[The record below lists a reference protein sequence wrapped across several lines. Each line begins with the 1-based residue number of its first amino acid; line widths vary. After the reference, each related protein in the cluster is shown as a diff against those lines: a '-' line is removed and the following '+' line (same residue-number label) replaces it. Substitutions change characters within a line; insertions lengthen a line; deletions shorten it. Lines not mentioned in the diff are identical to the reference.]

1 VHRRLLS
8 SIDSVRIVRR
18 PALAL
23 FGLLQVACGA
33 PDGEPDPARLYAPIV
48 NGEASDEAEAGVVR
62 LRTAASEGCSGT
74 LVAPNLVLTAVHCVA
89 YYTGGRFRCE
99 ADGSLNSTNPG
110 DGELGAL
117 AEPDEIAIYTGVV
130 PGIEPAAVG
139 VRLFGTGTSDIC
151 RNDFAV
157 VQLDRE
163 LDLPLATLRMD
174 RGIRRGQK
182 MKVVGYGLTEAATS
196 DGTRRRRADVTVVD
210 VAPDTGTGSAAPRTF
225 VLDEGACQ
233 GDSGGPAFSEET
245 GALVGVYS
253 LAVGN
258 NCTTQGVRNVYTK
271 LSPFRSLVDQ
281 AFASA
286 GYEPLLEPP
295 DPNEP
300 DPDPIDP
307 VDDPFAGSG
316 SRSSGCSAT
325 GLPVKRSA
333 AFAALGGLVLAAVT
347 RRRRNNAAVTR

>member
-1 VHRRLLS
+1 MLFNRLTA
-8 SIDSVRIVRR
+8 V
-18 PALAL
+18 ALC
-23 FGLLQVACGA
+23 GLLHAACGA
-33 PDGEPDPARLYAPIV
+33 PDSDPDRARLFAPIV
-48 NGEASDEAEAGVVR
+48 NGELSDENEAGVVSVEA
-62 LRTAASEGCSGT
+62 TAERSSCSGT
-74 LVAPNLVLTAVHCVA
+74 LVAPNLVVTAVHCVA

-117 AEPDEIAIYTGVV
+117 AEPHEVAIYTGAI
-130 PGIEPAAVG
+130 PSIEPAAIG

-151 RNDFAV
+151 RNDFAI

-182 MKVVGYGLTEAATS
+182 MKIVGYGLTEAAQS
-196 DGTRRRRADVTVVD
+196 DVNRRRRTGVTVVD
-210 VAPDTGTGSAAPRTF
+210 VAPETGMGSAAPRTF

-258 NCTTQGVRNVYTK
+258 TCTTQGVRNIYTK
-271 LSPFRSLVDQ
+271 LSPFKSLVDQ
-281 AFASA
+281 AFAAA
-286 GYEPLLEPP
+286 GHEPLLEPP

-300 DPDPIDP
+300 DPEPPEP

-325 GLPVKRSA
+325 GLPVGRSA
-333 AFAALGGLVLAAVT
+333 AFAALGSLVLAAVV
-347 RRRRNNAAVTR
+347 RRRRSAPVTR